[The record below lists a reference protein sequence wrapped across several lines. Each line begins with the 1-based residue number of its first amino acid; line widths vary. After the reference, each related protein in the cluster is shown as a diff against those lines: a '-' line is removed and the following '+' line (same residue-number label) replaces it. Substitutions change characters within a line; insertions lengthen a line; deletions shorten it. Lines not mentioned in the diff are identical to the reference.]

1 MLIYMPSTSQALSR
15 PETIVSL
22 DNIFQKSIR
31 QTGNNYDTTCLDLAL
46 KRKDFNLNNYITDL
60 GKYNLVNFENIYNPA
75 KTNYYTYNDYSQPCP
90 AGWSNSGG
98 QCYNWWNYD
107 GGCNAGQ
114 WTSAQNCNWRYNSRT
129 CYY

>member
-1 MLIYMPSTSQALSR
+1 MLMYMSSRSQALSK
-15 PETIVSL
+15 PETIVSI

-60 GKYNLVNFENIYNPA
+60 GKYNLVNFENIYNPE
-75 KTNYYTYNDYSQPCP
+75 KTNYYTYTDYSQPCP

-98 QCYNWWNYD
+98 QCYNWWNYT
-107 GGCNAGQ
+107 GPCNAGQ
-114 WTSAQNCNWRYNSRT
+114 WATSQNCNWRYNSKT